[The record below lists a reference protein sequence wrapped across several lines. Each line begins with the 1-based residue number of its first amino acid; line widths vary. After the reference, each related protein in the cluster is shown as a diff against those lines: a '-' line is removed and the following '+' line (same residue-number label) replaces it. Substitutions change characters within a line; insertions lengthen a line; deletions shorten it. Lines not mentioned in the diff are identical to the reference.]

1 MSPLAFVVH
10 VAAVVLAV
18 AGVTKVLDPSAVTR
32 SLAAAGLAVSPGI
45 GRSVG
50 IGEMVVGSWVL
61 AFGGAIASAA
71 LAAWYGAFVVYLVAN
86 RARGLEVPCGC
97 IGESDR
103 PAGPAHLVVD
113 LVAVAAAGLAVV
125 RPVGD
130 VTLWVDEGVV
140 GIGALGA
147 IAVASA
153 AVVVLV
159 LPGRIGAGGTGH

>member
-18 AGVTKVLDPSAVTR
+18 AGVAKLIDPTAVTR
-32 SLAAAGLAVSPGI
+32 SLSAAGLAVPPTV
-45 GRSVG
+45 GR
-50 IGEMVVGSWVL
+50 VVGAGEVAVGSSVL
-61 AFGGAIASAA
+61 AFGGALASAA

-97 IGESDR
+97 IGESNQ
-103 PAGPAHLVVD
+103 PAGPAHLAVD
-113 LVAVAAAGLAVV
+113 LVAVAAAGLAVA

-130 VTLWVDEGVV
+130 VTRWVDEGIV

-153 AVVVLV
+153 AVVVVV
-159 LPGRIGAGGTGH
+159 LPGRIGAGSSGQ